1 MARLTYN
8 PSIFDVADLE
18 SARRIILTPEP
29 DTDTDER
36 WRRETPYLAA
46 QLSAHLMPQRDH
58 TILDFGC
65 GIGRLS
71 KALIEQHGCR
81 VIGVDISASMRAMAA
96 DYVASERFAALS
108 PEDFAAQVA
117 SGLRVDGAF
126 ACWVIQHV
134 LDPVAALEQI
144 RAALAPA
151 ARLFVANAHLRC
163 VPVVEGA
170 WGRDGIVVRTVLEQ
184 MFRVRGFGAL
194 DPRWVGENTAATSFW
209 GLYTLKGEAG

>member
-8 PSIFDVADLE
+8 PAIFDVADLE
-18 SARRIILTPEP
+18 SAKRIILTPEP
-29 DTDTDER
+29 DTDTEER
-36 WRRETPYLAA
+36 WRRETPYIAA
-46 QLSAHLMPQRDH
+46 QLGAHLMPQPDQ

-71 KALIEQHGCR
+71 KELIERHGCR
-81 VIGVDISASMRAMAA
+81 VIGVDISASMRAMAL
-96 DYVASERFAALS
+96 DYVASDRFAALS
-108 PEDFAAQVA
+108 PEELAGQVA
-117 SGLRVDGAF
+117 AGLRVDGAF
-126 ACWVIQHV
+126 SCWVIQHA

-144 RAALAPA
+144 RVAMAPG

-184 MFRVRGFGAL
+184 MFRPMSLGAL
-194 DPRWVGENTAATSFW
+194 DPTWVGENTAATSFW
-209 GLYTLKGEAG
+209 GLYALR